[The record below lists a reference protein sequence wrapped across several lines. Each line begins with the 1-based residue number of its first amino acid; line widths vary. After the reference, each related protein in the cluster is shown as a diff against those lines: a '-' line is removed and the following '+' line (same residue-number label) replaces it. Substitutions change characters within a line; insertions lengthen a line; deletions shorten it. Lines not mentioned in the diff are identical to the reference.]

1 MKVVLLKEGVYK
13 VNITMNEKNKAITD
27 LLNGTYES
35 LKSVIP
41 INYQISKPQLL
52 GKNLEFQFGV
62 LIGVTGDVK
71 GSLILTGDSVVF
83 SSIGEAMFGMPLE
96 GEMLSSFSGELG
108 NMLAGRISTII
119 LENGIQTDITAP
131 TILQGNTT
139 LSGYEKAIH
148 MTANFDHIGAMD
160 IYLLIN

>member
-1 MKVVLLKEGVYK
+1 MS
-13 VNITMNEKNKAITD
+13 ITINEKSKAITD
-27 LLNGTYES
+27 LLNGTYEA
-35 LKSVIP
+35 LGSVIP

-52 GKNLEFQFGV
+52 GKNLELQFGV

-71 GSLILTGDSVVF
+71 GSLILTGDPGVF

-96 GEMLSSFSGELG
+96 GEMLTSFSGELG

-148 MTANFDHIGAMD
+148 MTAEFDHIGGMD
-160 IYLLIN
+160 IYLLLN

>member
-1 MKVVLLKEGVYK
+1 MT
-13 VNITMNEKNKAITD
+13 IAINERNKTITD
-27 LLNGTYES
+27 LLNGTYAS
-35 LKSVIP
+35 LKSIVP
-41 INYQISKPQLL
+41 IKYQMSKPHLL
-52 GKNLEFQFGV
+52 GKNLEVQFGV
-62 LIGVTGDVK
+62 LIGVTGDIK
-71 GSLILTGDSVVF
+71 GSLILSGDTNVF

-108 NMLAGRISTII
+108 NMLAGRISTTIT
-119 LENGIQTDITAP
+119 ENGIQTNITAP

-148 MTANFDHIGAMD
+148 IVAEFDHTGGMD